1 MVDGLDY
8 PNAFIK
14 QDNYK
19 VYFTKVVKGDG
30 FLSASA
36 IFESSE

>member
-8 PNAFIK
+8 PNAFIM

-19 VYFTKVVKGDG
+19 VYFTKVVKNDG
-30 FLSASA
+30 FLSAIA
-36 IFESSE
+36 RFESSE